1 MAKAIP
7 AYTYSGSS
15 STAADNTY
23 WYIFFKTGGTLRM
36 TYTKSNV
43 SAFLVGGGGGGGNG
57 ASSAGNTTSGLGGLG
72 GAIRTATV
80 SLTGGSNY
88 TITIGGGGARATN
101 GSATSAFGQSAAG
114 GTRGGTCPNPSTGY
128 TIPQYDRDGRFRVG
142 ATGTRPWST
151 YGSTYYGA
159 GGGHGGSRN
168 SGGGGISASA
178 GGTTGGGAG
187 GAGAGAGSR
196 GRDGGNATANTGSGG
211 GGGGGGIRWSANERF
226 NAAGGVGGAGGSGIV
241 IIRGTQ
247 DDPPAAPTVTYPV
260 NAKITHNS
268 KPYIKVTQ
276 SSTATSVSY
285 KVNSGSWHTVTS
297 GSLTRIAD
305 ALVSGSNTIYFKC
318 TSSAG
323 DSTEVSRTVTYT
335 PISKRSGSLTPSSF
349 TTLVGY
355 ANNWAGYYGKS
366 VSVTAPT
373 AGNTATASTSMDDL
387 IAKINSNISSIGFA
401 TSNQISSTAN
411 INKLIEDIVYN
422 VLQAL

>member
-7 AYTYSGSS
+7 AYTYSGTS

-23 WYIFFKTGGTLRM
+23 WYIFFKTNGTLRM
-36 TYTKSNV
+36 TYTKSSV

-57 ASSAGNTTSGLGGLG
+57 ASNVGGQTSGLGGLG
-72 GAIRTATV
+72 GANRTATV

-88 TITIGGGGARATN
+88 TITVGGGGARATN
-101 GSATSAFGQSAAG
+101 GTATSAFGQTAAG
-114 GTRGGTCPNPSTGY
+114 GTRGGTCPNPTTGY
-128 TIPQYDRDGRFRVG
+128 TLPQYDSNGRFRVG

-151 YGSTYYGA
+151 YGSIYYGA

-168 SGGGGISASA
+168 GGGGGITNSA

-187 GAGAGAGSR
+187 GAGASAGRQGAA
-196 GRDGGNATANTGSGG
+196 GGNATANTGSGG

-226 NAAGGVGGAGGSGIV
+226 NAAGNVGGSGGSGIV

-260 NAKITHNS
+260 NAKTTHNS

-285 KVNSGSWHTVTS
+285 KVNSGSWRTVTS
-297 GSLTRIAD
+297 GALTRITD
-305 ALVSGSNTIYFKC
+305 ALVSGLNTIHFKC

-323 DSTEVSRTVTYT
+323 DSTEVNRTITYT
-335 PISKRSGSLTPSSF
+335 PISKRSGSVTPASF

-355 ANNWAGYYGKS
+355 ANNWASCYGKT

-373 AGNTATASTSMDDL
+373 AGNATTASTSINDL
-387 IAKINSNISSIGFA
+387 VAKINSNISSIGFA
-401 TSNQISSTAN
+401 ASNQISSTSNAG
-411 INKLIEDIVYN
+411 KLIEDIVYN
-422 VLQAL
+422 VLQVL